1 MVVLIMLSV
10 MWMDCWCFNVTV
22 WNAGIVHCCRDL
34 IKWLNYITLVAL
46 AFTHHDFHETL
57 GGQ

>member
-34 IKWLNYITLVAL
+34 IKWLNYITSVAL
-46 AFTHHDFHETL
+46 VTSISM
-57 GGQ
+57 